1 MKKGIELL
9 KAIQKKNKG
18 NQNSSCNTEEDIQL
32 LIQNQSITLVLL
44 KTYNYDTRY

>member
-18 NQNSSCNTEEDIQL
+18 NQNSSYNTEEDI
-32 LIQNQSITLVLL
+32 
-44 KTYNYDTRY
+44 

>member
-18 NQNSSCNTEEDIQL
+18 SQNYSSNTEEDI
-32 LIQNQSITLVLL
+32 
-44 KTYNYDTRY
+44 

>member
-18 NQNSSCNTEEDIQL
+18 NQNSSSNTEEDI
-32 LIQNQSITLVLL
+32 
-44 KTYNYDTRY
+44 